1 MNLGT
6 FSFFFLSVMLLME
19 GCIMVPVPTK
29 QDRALA
35 GKPLT
40 EAQLSFLTPKITT
53 MEEVVERL
61 GNPNIIWEDARVFV
75 YHWDMRQGILFWA
88 VAGQTAGAG
97 MEDIPKHYLLL
108 IRFDEQSRVVRF
120 TRTAR
125 PLLQPLA
132 DFLQQWLQNSD
143 DDSQPDTPIRKEL
156 RE

>member
-35 GKPLT
+35 GKPVT

>member
-1 MNLGT
+1 
-6 FSFFFLSVMLLME
+6 MLLME

-35 GKPLT
+35 GKPVT

-88 VAGQTAGAG
+88 VAGQTGGAG

>member
-1 MNLGT
+1 
-6 FSFFFLSVMLLME
+6 
-19 GCIMVPVPTK
+19 MVPVPTK

-35 GKPLT
+35 GKPVT